1 MPVAVSRGRV
11 DRFASLVLLPT
22 QQILDFLLQE
32 ILNPVLNLPTDVR
45 FEMLVD
51 DL

>member
-1 MPVAVSRGRV
+1 MPVAVPRGRV

-32 ILNPVLNLPTDVR
+32 ILNPVLN
-45 FEMLVD
+45 
-51 DL
+51 